1 METALKIHNLT
12 EDLVVREIDKIC
24 DEIEKDGQKQRRICT
39 CSQCRLDAACYVLN
53 RTKPFYVVSNRGVA
67 RFERESLDRQQK
79 EVDITVLIYR
89 ALEDVAHNRRPYFA
103 HEEQNQSVKSMGF
116 RAVFNVPAI
125 VGRVFNG
132 INFEP
137 LSDIDVELRRDGK
150 LSAMRD
156 QNWQNPCR
164 LVKDTAGTFTFWPE
178 PVDAETVGEQAAF
191 GFAVRIKT
199 AGYETLNS
207 FFEIPVVSETY
218 SMIPFSMGR
227 TFKLKDMYLFPE
239 GTEEYDD

>member
-1 METALKIHNLT
+1 METALKIHNFT
-12 EDLVVREIDKIC
+12 EDLVIREIDKIC
-24 DEIEKDGQKQRRICT
+24 DGIEKDGQKQQICT

-53 RTKPFYVVSNRGVA
+53 RTKPSYVVSNRGVV
-67 RFERESLDRQQK
+67 RVERETLERQQK
-79 EVDITVLIYR
+79 DVDLTVLIYR
-89 ALEDVAHNRRPYFA
+89 ALEEVAHNRRPYFD
-103 HEEQNQSVKSMGF
+103 HEARNQSSKPAEH

-156 QNWQNPCR
+156 QNWQNPYR
-164 LVKDTAGTFTFWPE
+164 LMNDTAGTFTFWPE
-178 PVDAETVGEQAAF
+178 PVHAETAGEQAAF

-199 AGYETLNS
+199 EGYETLNS
-207 FFEIPVVSETY
+207 FFEIPVVSEAY
-218 SMIPFSMGR
+218 SMIPYSMDR